1 MRDLVKHLIN
11 LKKKFRAEV
20 REKEKLSTRKIKSLE
35 AFSIKMN
42 VCVSSELDLFARPP
56 YQTSI
61 LSSRYVEYTPSVNFE
76 KGRSPINVKIV
87 GTKGEYIDL
96 SNIYVY
102 IRASIVNKSTGASI
116 TESDEIA
123 PINYIHNTM
132 FKQVDVYLDKKLVSV
147 PCDYAYRSYIESLLN
162 FGKESKQSHL
172 EASLWYKDKA
182 ELMDSVQFKATAAST
197 SSTGSATASILNK
210 MDQNKRRKRDVLT
223 TDLNDGLIIRRSAF
237 QNKTCEL
244 YGQFHVDIFNI
255 EKYLLDEIN
264 LEMNFVKND
273 DKFCLI
279 GKEGYELQIN
289 DFIVNVR
296 KIKISDKVLLAHAMA
311 LERSNAIYPI
321 TRVNVQARTINQNVL
336 SDKFENLISGP
347 LPKRIVIGMVESE
360 AYNGSLT
367 KNPFNFQNF
376 SLKELNVTIDGE
388 QLPYQPFQFNYTD
401 SKNPSHVRGYYSLF
415 QGIKNSILNGND
427 ISFDDYANGYHL
439 IALDLSQDGCL
450 NTDHFNPE
458 KTGNLRINFR
468 FDKVLEKPISVIL
481 YYESQ
486 FEVTKLRNVDYQYI
500 S

>member
-1 MRDLVKHLIN
+1 
-11 LKKKFRAEV
+11 
-20 REKEKLSTRKIKSLE
+20 
-35 AFSIKMN
+35 MN
-42 VCVSSELDLFARPP
+42 ICALSELDLFARPP

-61 LSSRYVEYTPSVNFE
+61 LSSRYVEYTPSVNYE
-76 KGRSPINVKIV
+76 KGKSPINVKIV

-102 IRASIVNKSTGASI
+102 IRASIVNKLTGALV
-116 TESDEIA
+116 TENDEIA

-132 FKQVDVYLDKKLVSV
+132 FKQVDVYLDKKLVSM

-172 EASLWYKDKA
+172 EASLWYKDKS
-182 ELMDSVQFKATAAST
+182 EIMDSIQFKTAST
-197 SSTGSATASILNK
+197 TAPSNTASPSTGSATASILTK
-210 MDQNKRRKRDVLT
+210 MDQSRWRKRDVLPK
-223 TDLNDGLIIRRSAF
+223 DLNDGLIIRKTSF

-255 EKYLLDEIN
+255 EKYLLDDIN
-264 LEMNFVKND
+264 LEMNFIKND
-273 DKFCLI
+273 DKFCLM
-279 GKEGYELQIN
+279 GKDGYELQIN

-321 TRVNVQARTINQNVL
+321 SRVNVQSRTINQNVL

-360 AYNGSLT
+360 AFNGSLT

-401 SKNPSHVRGYYSLF
+401 VKNPSNVRGYYSLF
-415 QGIKNSILNGND
+415 QGVKNSIFNGND
-427 ISFDDYANGYHL
+427 ISIDDYANGYHL

-458 KTGNLRINFR
+458 KTGNLRISFR

-481 YYESQ
+481 YYEYEAH